1 MKKRI
6 IKFYLIYEELKKYN
20 KESSNDDLRQATNDL
35 IKYSN
40 EEYIDSSFLREYNND
55 NRKPLDQIFNKNK
68 NQNFL
73 DFYFYKEDEKDQLE
87 INSFSKF
94 KKINNY
100 R

>member
-1 MKKRI
+1 MNKRI
-6 IKFYLIYEELKKYN
+6 TKFYLIYDELKKYN
-20 KESSNDDLRQATNDL
+20 KECSNNELIQATNDL

-55 NRKPLDQIFNKNK
+55 NRKPLDQVFNKNK
-68 NQNFL
+68 NQKFL
-73 DFYFYKEDEKDQLE
+73 NYYFYKEDEKDQLE
-87 INSFSKF
+87 IDSFSKF